1 MLPAPGSATN
11 AGRGSYTLTNR
22 NSALVLLAIAL
33 MLAAALRFYR
43 LGYADLSADEAA
55 AWAGAAA
62 PSLRA
67 VVERE
72 RLLDPGKLA
81 LYDLALHGWI
91 AAGGDGV
98 EWMRTMSALLG
109 LAVVALM
116 FAVTRELMLDLPGT
130 LELSR
135 VELGGAFAALIA
147 AANLTLINQARTVR
161 MYPLTLALEL
171 AQVFC
176 LLRALSGRTSAPGRA
191 ASLAG
196 VALLT
201 ALAISANFTAILL
214 VAAEAPWLAILLA
227 TQWLRRGMPPMNDSA
242 KNGMSEAHLLAAGL
256 ALAAGVALL
265 AAAAPTAPR
274 NSLEVVRAG
283 VLNWSHLRSPWW
295 PLMMLRGASGKGP
308 FPILLGLALYG
319 GWRMR
324 RERKLAALG
333 FLLFWILGPIALAMA
348 VSYSFTPFEETRY
361 VIGSVAAFFILAGI
375 GIAEI
380 ADARLGLC
388 LLALL
393 LAISLDHVRRNF
405 ARPEFVPWREA
416 TALALHSASP
426 DEAIGVAPGYAVN
439 VARYYTPSGLRAKVE
454 PTMVDCDTAHP
465 QVLILT
471 GTDLMSREDVAA
483 LRACA
488 PIVLARWRLI
498 EVRRR

>member
-1 MLPAPGSATN
+1 M
-11 AGRGSYTLTNR
+11 
-22 NSALVLLAIAL
+22 AL
-33 MLAAALRFYR
+33 MLAAAVRFHR

-91 AAGGDGV
+91 AAGGDSV
-98 EWMRTMSALLG
+98 EWMRTLSAMSG
-109 LAVVALM
+109 VCVVALM
-116 FAVTRELMLDLPGT
+116 FAVTRELMLDLRGT
-130 LELSR
+130 IEFSR
-135 VELGGAFAALIA
+135 IELGGAFAALIA
-147 AANLTLINQARTVR
+147 AVNLTLINQARTVR
-161 MYPLTLALEL
+161 MYPLTLLLEL

-176 LLRALSGRTSAPGRA
+176 LLRALSGRSGAPGRG

-201 ALAISANFTAILL
+201 ALAISANFTAVLL
-214 VAAEAPWLAILLA
+214 VAAEIPWLAILLA
-227 TQWLRRGMPPMNDSA
+227 TRYLRRSAPVLNDPGRS
-242 KNGMSEAHLLAAGL
+242 GVSGAHLLSAGL
-256 ALAAGVALL
+256 AMAAGIALL
-265 AAAAPTAPR
+265 AVIAPAAPR
-274 NSLEVVRAG
+274 DSIEVVRAG
-283 VLNWSHLRSPWW
+283 VLNWSRLRSPWW
-295 PLMMLRGASGKGP
+295 PLMMLRSASGKAP

-319 GWRMR
+319 AWRMR
-324 RERKLAALG
+324 RPDNIAALG
-333 FLLFWILGPIALAMA
+333 FLLFWILGPIALVMA
-348 VSYSFTPFEETRY
+348 ISYAFTPFEEARY

-393 LAISLDHVRRNF
+393 LALSLDHVRRNF
-405 ARPEFVPWREA
+405 ARPEFVQWRAA
-416 TALALHSASP
+416 TALALRSASP
-426 DEAIGVAPGYAVN
+426 DEAIRVAPAYAINAV
-439 VARYYTPSGLRAKVE
+439 RYYTPSGLRAKVE
-454 PTMVDCDTAHP
+454 PTLPNCAAAHH

-471 GTDLMSREDVAA
+471 GTELMSREDLAA

-488 PIVLARWRLI
+488 PTVLARWRLI